1 MPLHDM
7 KDQSPD
13 EIAAL
18 LERERHDLAASIDG
32 LRSRLSVD
40 TLVGDALGYATAN
53 IRPYAR
59 VLDGAVRAN
68 PMAAVMAGVGLAWLI
83 LGRKGGASLP
93 EAPLAGTKYEAL
105 SRWEDEGG
113 PPAPLPDPADAGW
126 IDEADALR
134 ARASDVLARIDA
146 AARQKLRPAAD
157 LALDRAS
164 VLADLARAT
173 QAAMQRGL
181 EGLSSDAR
189 SRVVSLREQ
198 AYAARTAAVRQSSK
212 LIEERPLAAGAIGMA
227 IGAAVAT
234 ALPRTPTEDRLFGH
248 ERDRLLARAHEA
260 LRHERM
266 RVGQSAAR
274 PADSVASEVKETARD
289 LVSQP
294 I

>member
-13 EIAAL
+13 EIVAML
-18 LERERHDLAASIDG
+18 DHERRGLAASIDG
-32 LRSRLSVD
+32 LRNRLSVD
-40 TLVGDALGYATAN
+40 MLVSDALGYATAN

-68 PMAAVMAGVGLAWLI
+68 PTAAVLAGVGLAWLI
-83 LGRKGGASLP
+83 LGRKGGTSLP
-93 EAPLAGTKYEAL
+93 EAPLAGTRYEAL

-113 PPAPLPDPADAGW
+113 PPAPLPDPTDTGW
-126 IDEADALR
+126 IDEADGLR
-134 ARASDVLARIDA
+134 ARASDALARIDA

-157 LALDRAS
+157 LALDRS
-164 VLADLARAT
+164 RVLADLARAT

-181 EGLSSDAR
+181 DGLGADAR
-189 SRVVSLREQ
+189 HRVIALREQ
-198 AYAARTAAVRQSSK
+198 SYAARTAAVRQGTK
-212 LIEERPLAAGAIGMA
+212 LIETRPLAAGAIGMA
-227 IGAAVAT
+227 IGAAVAA

-260 LRHERM
+260 LRQERM

-274 PADSVASEVKETARD
+274 LADSVATEVKETARD

-294 I
+294 V